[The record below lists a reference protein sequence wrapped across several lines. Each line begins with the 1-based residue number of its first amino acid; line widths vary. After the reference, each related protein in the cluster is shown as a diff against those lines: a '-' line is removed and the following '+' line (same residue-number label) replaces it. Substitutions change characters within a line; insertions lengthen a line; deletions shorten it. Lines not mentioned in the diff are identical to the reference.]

1 MPRTMF
7 EELVSSRAR
16 SKGSWY
22 TLPLSFI
29 VHTAVLA
36 ILVAIPLLATD
47 ALPLPRSVL
56 QYTPPAIM
64 PIVEM
69 PQRLGPS
76 SSPPIQGT
84 VGAPVVAPE
93 TIAPESGI
101 VVDQSAIETKGLDG
115 IIGLTGTSVV
125 VEDLP
130 APAAPVTPPPIRLN
144 TGIKPPARTKYVAPI
159 YPDIAKQAK
168 VQGIVI
174 IEAIIGVDGRVDNA
188 RVLRSHQ
195 LLDEAALEAVR
206 EWQYTPTLLNGTP
219 TPVIM
224 TVTVVFKLN

>member
-7 EELVSSRAR
+7 EGLVSSRAR
-16 SKGSWY
+16 SNGSWY

-36 ILVAIPLLATD
+36 VLVAIPLLATNV
-47 ALPLPRSVL
+47 LPLPRSVL

-64 PIVEM
+64 PIVET
-69 PQRLGPS
+69 PQRLRPVVK
-76 SSPPIQGT
+76 PTIQGT

-115 IIGLTGTSVV
+115 IVGFGETPI
-125 VEDLP
+125 VEALP
-130 APAAPVTPPPIRLN
+130 VPAAPVAAPPIRLSS
-144 TGIKPPARTKYVAPI
+144 GIKPPSRTKYVAPI
-159 YPDIAKQAK
+159 YPDIARQGK

-174 IEAIIGVDGRVDNA
+174 IEAIIGMDGRVENA

-195 LLDEAALEAVR
+195 LLDEAALAAVR